1 MKKRTA
7 CLFTLM
13 LAMTTALTGCTG
25 VNKLDNSA
33 EAASVDG
40 VSIPLGEVNFLL
52 RYQQTQ
58 MSAYSSYFGE
68 DFMNQDLSGSGS
80 IYCRYSGRV
89 LSGGGACRRTGRISQ
104 R

>member
-40 VSIPLGEVNFLL
+40 VSIPLG
-52 RYQQTQ
+52 
-58 MSAYSSYFGE
+58 
-68 DFMNQDLSGSGS
+68 
-80 IYCRYSGRV
+80 
-89 LSGGGACRRTGRISQ
+89 
-104 R
+104 

>member
-7 CLFTLM
+7 CLFALM
-13 LAMTTALTGCTG
+13 LDMTTALTGCTG

-40 VSIPLGEVNFLL
+40 VSIPWGEVNFLL

-58 MSAYSSYFGE
+58 SY
-68 DFMNQDLSGSGS
+68 
-80 IYCRYSGRV
+80 
-89 LSGGGACRRTGRISQ
+89 A
-104 R
+104 

>member
-7 CLFTLM
+7 CLFALM

-25 VNKLDNSA
+25 VDKLDNSA

-58 MSAYSSYFGE
+58 
-68 DFMNQDLSGSGS
+68 
-80 IYCRYSGRV
+80 IV
-89 LSGGGACRRTGRISQ
+89 RIQ
-104 R
+104 QLFW